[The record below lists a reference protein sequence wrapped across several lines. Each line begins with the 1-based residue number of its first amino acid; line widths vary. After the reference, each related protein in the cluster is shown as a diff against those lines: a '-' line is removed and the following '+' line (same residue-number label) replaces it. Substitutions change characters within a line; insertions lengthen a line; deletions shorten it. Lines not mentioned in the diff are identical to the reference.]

1 MQVQAGDWVMTRP
14 TEGNESLFQKG
25 ILLFS
30 EHTHDE
36 LVGVNGGKLV
46 VGNATTP
53 HFNLT
58 PMHERL
64 KECDSGKKVMA
75 IYRWHK
81 FSTRPN
87 KDKYKKFRDG
97 VTHSLRLLERL
108 RIPYDKKAILSHAR
122 NYIRSYVPFLPNS
135 LSGHRESKVFCTESC
150 FLLYDFLGIDLYEL
164 VGHQKLV
171 APCHAEKLVRDGYL
185 TLVEDY
191 GLTAY
196 LEKK

>member
-1 MQVQAGDWVMTRP
+1 MDIQAGDWVMTRP
-14 TEGNESLFQKG
+14 TDGNESLFQKG

-30 EHTHDE
+30 KHTHDE

-53 HFNLT
+53 HFTLT
-58 PMHERL
+58 PVHEMIR
-64 KECDSGKKVMA
+64 ECEEGKKVMG
-75 IYRWHK
+75 IYRWHEFVEK
-81 FSTRPN
+81 PN
-87 KDKYKKFRDG
+87 KAKMKKFKDG

-122 NYIRSYVPFLPNS
+122 NYVRSYVPFLPS
-135 LSGHRESKVFCTESC
+135 SVSRHRESKVFCTESC
-150 FLLYDFLGIDLYEL
+150 FLLYDFLGINLYEL
-164 VGHQKLV
+164 IGHQDLV

-185 TLVEDY
+185 MPVEDY
-191 GLTAY
+191 GLKAY